1 MILTVTLNAALDV
14 TYRVEALR
22 PGGTHR
28 VQDVHARPGGKGVNV
43 ADVLTQLG
51 EPVVA
56 TGFAGP
62 QLHALLPGFVP
73 IAAESR
79 RTVTVVA
86 GAEATL
92 FSEPGPVIGAGE
104 WAALLAQF
112 DRLAAQASVVV
123 LSGRLPGVA
132 DNAYAQLIARSP
144 APVILDADGEC
155 LRLGIAAGPAL
166 IKPNQDELAGLL
178 GRKSG
183 HPAELCAE
191 LGVNVAATL
200 GAEGAV
206 LATADGVWQAAP
218 PRAVGGNA
226 TGAGD
231 AFTAALAVGLARGR
245 AWPQILADAV
255 ALSAAAVAMPVAG
268 AFDAGVY
275 REFTDLVAVRT
286 VSGQTVSGQEVLG
299 QEG

>member
-1 MILTVTLNAALDV
+1 VIVTVTLNAALDV

-22 PGGTHR
+22 PGCAHR
-28 VQDVHARPGGKGVNV
+28 VEDVHARPGGKGVNV

-79 RTVTVVA
+79 RTVTVLA

-92 FSEPGPVIGAGE
+92 FSEPGPVITAGE
-104 WAALLAQF
+104 WAALLARF
-112 DRLAAQASVVV
+112 DQLAAAASVVV
-123 LSGRLPGVA
+123 LSGRLPGVPQ
-132 DNAYAQLIARSP
+132 DSYAQLIARSP
-144 APVILDADGEC
+144 APVILDADGDA

-166 IKPNQDELAGLL
+166 IKPNQDELASLL
-178 GRKSG
+178 GRK
-183 HPAELCAE
+183 PDRLAELRSE

-206 LATADGVWQAAP
+206 LCTSDGAWRARP
-218 PRAVGGNA
+218 PRAVDGNP

-231 AFTAALAVGLARGR
+231 AFTAALAAGVAHGR
-245 AWPQILADAV
+245 PWPQVLAEAV
-255 ALSAAAVAMPVAG
+255 ALSAAAVAVPVAG
-268 AFDAGVY
+268 GFDAGIH
-275 REFTDLVAVRT
+275 REFADRVT
-286 VSGQTVSGQEVLG
+286 VDHVSGQEG
-299 QEG
+299 

>member
-1 MILTVTLNAALDV
+1 MAVVVILTVTLNAALDV
-14 TYRVEALR
+14 TYRVDALR

-28 VQDVHARPGGKGVNV
+28 VEDVHTRPGGKGVNV

-51 EPVVA
+51 EQVVA

-62 QLHALLPGFVP
+62 QLRALLPGFVP

-79 RTVTVVA
+79 RTVAVLA

-92 FSEPGPVIGAGE
+92 FNEPGPVISAGE
-104 WAALLAQF
+104 WTALLSEF
-112 DRLAAQASVVV
+112 DRLAADADVVV

-132 DNAYAQLIARSP
+132 PDAYAQLITRCP
-144 APVILDADGEC
+144 APVILDAEGDC
-155 LRLGIAAGPAL
+155 LRHGIAAGPTL

-178 GRKSG
+178 GRESG
-183 HPAELCAE
+183 HPADLAAE

-200 GAEGAV
+200 GSDGAV
-206 LATADGVWQAAP
+206 LSTADGVWRSRP
-218 PRAVGGNA
+218 PRAVTGNP

-245 AWPQILADAV
+245 SWPQILADAV
-255 ALSAAAVAMPVAG
+255 ALSAAAVAVPVAG
-268 AFDAGVY
+268 AFDAAMY
-275 REFTDLVAVRT
+275 REFTDLVT
-286 VSGQTVSGQEVLG
+286 VVKD
-299 QEG
+299 